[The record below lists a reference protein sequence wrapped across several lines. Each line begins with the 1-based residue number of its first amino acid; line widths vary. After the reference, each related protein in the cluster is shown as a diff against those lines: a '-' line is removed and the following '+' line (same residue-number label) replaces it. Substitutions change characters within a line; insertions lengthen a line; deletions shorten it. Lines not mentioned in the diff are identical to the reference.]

1 MKGNPL
7 KERLLPFALYIFR
20 STNNIIIL
28 YFSALWFLQIGSER
42 EPIEEI
48 LLDSVIFLF
57 NQSYYFFPLTIFY
70 SSVANKK
77 TMTDTTKSTCILYHI
92 IHQNYVISEI
102 AS

>member
-70 SSVANKK
+70 SSV
-77 TMTDTTKSTCILYHI
+77 TKSTCILYPI
-92 IHQNYVISEI
+92 IHQNYDISEI